1 MRSIVLALAGFAL
14 LGAFAARAAGPLP
27 GDSVYQLPVVLDA
40 HDGSHTSLIERR
52 GRPQLVTMFY
62 SSCPMACPMII
73 DSLKMTRR
81 ALDEDARGGID
92 VLAVSFDSERDDPA
106 TLRALA
112 EKRKLGDGWTL
123 AHVSTADARS
133 LAAILGIQYRR
144 LPDGE
149 FSHSSELILL
159 DREGRI
165 AARTSVIGK
174 PDPEFIAEVRR
185 VVADGR

>member
-1 MRSIVLALAGFAL
+1 MKSIVLALAWISL
-14 LGAFAARAAGPLP
+14 LGASVASAANALP
-27 GDSVYQLPVVLDA
+27 GDSVYQLDIALDA
-40 HDGSHTSLIERR
+40 HDGSQQAFADRR

-62 SSCPMACPMII
+62 SSCPMVCPMII
-73 DSLKMTRR
+73 DSLRMTRQ
-81 ALDEDARGGID
+81 ALDEDARKDLD

-123 AHVSTADARS
+123 AHVSAADARA
-133 LAAILGIQYRR
+133 LAAVLGIQYRQ

-149 FSHSSELILL
+149 FSHSSELVLL

-165 AARTSVIGK
+165 AARTGIIGK
-174 PDPEFIAEVRR
+174 PDPEFIAAVRE
-185 VVADGR
+185 VVAAH

>member
-1 MRSIVLALAGFAL
+1 
-14 LGAFAARAAGPLP
+14 
-27 GDSVYQLPVVLDA
+27 
-40 HDGSHTSLIERR
+40 
-52 GRPQLVTMFY
+52 
-62 SSCPMACPMII
+62 
-73 DSLKMTRR
+73 MTRR
-81 ALDEDARGGID
+81 ALDEDARSGID

-123 AHVSTADARS
+123 AHVSAADVRA